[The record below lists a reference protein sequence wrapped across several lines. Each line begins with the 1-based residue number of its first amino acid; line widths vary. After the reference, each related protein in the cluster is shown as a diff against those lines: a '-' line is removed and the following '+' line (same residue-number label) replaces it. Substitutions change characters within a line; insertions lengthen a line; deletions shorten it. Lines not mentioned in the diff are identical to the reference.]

1 MKNLLIFIFLISF
14 PSIYCQTSNDN
25 NNNKLWGTLGI
36 GGYYL
41 SSSNG
46 LAFNIGGDYLKNKNY
61 WKLRLICD
69 IEFNIFGP
77 EPPEQYYDIGLLYGK
92 FINTKIIRL
101 SLSGG
106 LGVLGGVKRGAFLYR
121 NPGFLGSD
129 FFEKKLIFSPSV
141 PLEIDLSLV
150 PTKHFGIGISGFAN
164 LNFEN
169 TLVGFIINLKFG
181 KLDK

>member
-1 MKNLLIFIFLISF
+1 MKNLFIFIFLISF

-36 GGYYL
+36 GGYYS

-46 LAFNIGGDYLKNKNY
+46 VAFNIGVDYLKNKNY
-61 WKLRLICD
+61 WKLRLIWD
-69 IEFNIFGP
+69 DEFAFFGP
-77 EPPEQYYDIGLLYGK
+77 NPSEKYYDIGLLYGK
-92 FINTKIIRL
+92 FICSKIIRL
-101 SLSGG
+101 SVSGG

-121 NPGFLGSD
+121 NPGFLGAD
-129 FFEKKLIFSPSV
+129 VFEKKLIFSPSV

-150 PTKHFGIGISGFAN
+150 PKKHFGIGITGFAN

-169 TLVGFIINLKFG
+169 TLVGIIINLEFG
-181 KLDK
+181 KIR